1 MHYDWLTSAPSQP
14 NLRVAVCHCSQAV
27 GARFREEPEIQKVT
41 AADVQKTA
49 TTYIQPSK
57 FAVVVVG
64 DRKVIEA
71 GIRALKLPQP
81 IRVMTVDEALGP

>member
-1 MHYDWLTSAPSQP
+1 
-14 NLRVAVCHCSQAV
+14 V
-27 GARFREEPEIQKVT
+27 PEIQKVT

-49 TTYIQPSK
+49 ATYIQPSK

-71 GIRALKLPQP
+71 GIRALKLPPP

>member
-1 MHYDWLTSAPSQP
+1 M
-14 NLRVAVCHCSQAV
+14 
-27 GARFREEPEIQKVT
+27 T
-41 AADVQKTA
+41 AADVQKTS